1 MKLVVNGKNQA
12 LEVVAFEAFSAE
24 DFILREKGGVPK
36 LVEGKATYRVPGLEV
51 LEDGR
56 RLHNVYVSLFTPQP
70 IKRFTPYRFDGLTI
84 VNVYSSAEG
93 RHRNHHGLNASYPLL
108 TIHPQLPAA
117 PPQIGTTNNDADTA
131 DGHQHQ

>member
-1 MKLVVNGKNQA
+1 MKFIVNGKNQA
-12 LEVVAFEAFSAE
+12 LEVVAFESVSAE
-24 DFILREKGGVPK
+24 DFILREKNGAPK

-84 VNVYSSAEG
+84 VNVYSSTEGAIVTITAE
-93 RHRNHHGLNASYPLL
+93 RLIPVTSESSAATSRTIERNN
-108 TIHPQLPAA
+108 
-117 PPQIGTTNNDADTA
+117 
-131 DGHQHQ
+131 

>member
-93 RHRNHHGLNASYPLL
+93 AIVTITAERLVPVTNDSSAATSRTTTDRNN
-108 TIHPQLPAA
+108 
-117 PPQIGTTNNDADTA
+117 
-131 DGHQHQ
+131 

>member
-1 MKLVVNGKNQA
+1 MKFIVNGKNQA
-12 LEVVAFEAFSAE
+12 LEVVAFEAVSTD
-24 DFILREKGGVPK
+24 DFILREKNGVPK

-84 VNVYSSAEG
+84 VNVYSSTEGAIVTITAE
-93 RHRNHHGLNASYPLL
+93 RLVPVTNDSSVATSRTAERNS
-108 TIHPQLPAA
+108 
-117 PPQIGTTNNDADTA
+117 
-131 DGHQHQ
+131 